1 MQVQP
6 NKDDIFPQHVETGL
20 KGFTGCGTRLEF
32 KKKIPK
38 IVPQG
43 LKPH

>member
-6 NKDDIFPQHVETGL
+6 NKDDVFPQHVET
-20 KGFTGCGTRLEF
+20 KGFTGCGKRLEF